1 LSGIERTISIRGART
16 HNLKGI
22 SLDLPHNQL
31 IVVTGVSGSGKSSL
45 VFDTLYAEGQRR
57 YVQSL
62 STYARMFLERMDRP
76 DVDSI
81 SEIPPALALRQKN
94 TIKNARSTVGT
105 VTEISDYLRLLFA
118 TLGRTTCPRCGG
130 EVTRDSV
137 ESAAAH
143 ALAGPGMHLFLA
155 PFEPGSRSTA
165 AACEFLAQNGY
176 HRLFVDG
183 AIVET
188 AALLGRA
195 VQGVVQDAAGGIAQ
209 DAAGGVTTDGALETA
224 AEAASANLSHR
235 ANGAASDG
243 AGGVARSSASAGRNG
258 AGPLMVV
265 TDRVA
270 NDSADAPARVRE
282 ALEKAFYLGGG
293 RARVVTVLRENGRMT
308 PVADAAYDRRFN
320 CSTCGTLFPEP
331 TPALFSAN
339 SPIGACP
346 ECEGFGRTV
355 ELDLEKVIPDPGL
368 SLRQGLI
375 APWRTPAYLEMKTW
389 MLKCARRA
397 RVRAAVPFR
406 EMTEAERAWLL
417 DGEPRDTARE
427 SARDGAHGDDWE
439 RWPGVRGFFRW
450 MEKRRYK
457 THVRILL
464 ARYRRFVP
472 CPTCGGAKLK
482 PEALNVRVDGITIAE
497 AGRLAVR
504 ELKGWLEQLGGQPR
518 AAERAGVVLR
528 ELKSRVG
535 YLDEVGLGY
544 LTVERQARTLSG
556 GEAQRIH
563 LASALGSLLTATMYA
578 LDEPTVGLH
587 AGDVRRLLGV
597 LRHLRDLGNTVV
609 VVEHD
614 PMMIAGA
621 DFTVEL
627 GPGGGREGGNL
638 IRAGAPV
645 RARGDKRAKG
655 AKRVNQAKGATHENG
670 GTPGRVMLMRTLSR
684 ERRFTKRDPALRIV
698 GAREHN
704 LKGLDVR
711 IPLGRMVCVTGVS
724 GSGKSTLVE
733 DVLYNNYLR
742 RRGEPVSEVGAC
754 DRIEGLELVGEM
766 VHMGQELPA
775 RSLRSNPATYLKI
788 YDDIRRLFAQSNE
801 ARRLGIQPRH
811 FSFNVD
817 GGRCEKCHGTGT
829 VTIEMHFMADL
840 EVQCDACDG
849 RRFQSHILAI
859 RYQGRNVNEVLG
871 LTVDEAR
878 AFFAKSQAITRR
890 LEALSAVGLGYLCL
904 GQATST
910 LSGGEAQ
917 RLKLARFLLA
927 DLEPLPMAADGKPL
941 GRVFLL
947 DEPTTGLSSA
957 DIRQLLRV
965 LTMLV
970 AQGNTL
976 VVIEHHLEF
985 IAHADYVIDLGPG
998 GGDDGGRVVA
1008 AGPPLKVAAAAR
1020 SLTGRELR
1028 AVFGLPASAPRAAA
1042 RSAKLR
1048 ASAG

>member
-1 LSGIERTISIRGART
+1 
-16 HNLKGI
+16 
-22 SLDLPHNQL
+22 
-31 IVVTGVSGSGKSSL
+31 
-45 VFDTLYAEGQRR
+45 
-57 YVQSL
+57 
-62 STYARMFLERMDRP
+62 
-76 DVDSI
+76 
-81 SEIPPALALRQKN
+81 
-94 TIKNARSTVGT
+94 
-105 VTEISDYLRLLFA
+105 
-118 TLGRTTCPRCGG
+118 
-130 EVTRDSV
+130 
-137 ESAAAH
+137 
-143 ALAGPGMHLFLA
+143 
-155 PFEPGSRSTA
+155 
-165 AACEFLAQNGY
+165 
-176 HRLFVDG
+176 
-183 AIVET
+183 
-188 AALLGRA
+188 
-195 VQGVVQDAAGGIAQ
+195 
-209 DAAGGVTTDGALETA
+209 
-224 AEAASANLSHR
+224 
-235 ANGAASDG
+235 
-243 AGGVARSSASAGRNG
+243 
-258 AGPLMVV
+258 
-265 TDRVA
+265 
-270 NDSADAPARVRE
+270 
-282 ALEKAFYLGGG
+282 
-293 RARVVTVLRENGRMT
+293 VVTVVRENGRMK
-308 PVADAAYDRRFN
+308 PVADDAFDRRFN
-320 CSTCGTLFPEP
+320 CSRCGTLFPEP

-406 EMTEAERAWLL
+406 EMTDAERTWLL
-417 DGEPRDTARE
+417 EGERR
-427 SARDGAHGDDWE
+427 
-439 RWPGVRGFFRW
+439 GVRGFFRW

-482 PEALNVRVDGITIAE
+482 PEALNVRVEGSTIAE
-497 AGRLAVR
+497 VGRLAVR
-504 ELKGWLEQLGGQPR
+504 ELKGWLEQLHRQPR

-627 GPGGGREGGNL
+627 GPGGGREGGSL
-638 IRAGAPV
+638 IRAGAPARS
-645 RARGDKRAKG
+645 RAVKG
-655 AKRVNQAKGATHENG
+655 AKNVKPVKHVNDAANA
-670 GTPGRVMLMRTLSR
+670 GTPGRVILMRTLSR
-684 ERRFTKRDPALRIV
+684 ERRFTRRDPALRIV

-704 LKGLDVR
+704 LKDLDVR

-742 RRGEPVSEVGAC
+742 RRGEPVSDVGAC

-878 AFFAKSQAITRR
+878 GFFARSPAVTRR

-927 DLEPLPMAADGKPL
+927 DLEPLPMADDGKPL

-965 LTMLV
+965 LGRLV
-970 AQGNTL
+970 TEGNTL

-1028 AVFGLPASAPRAAA
+1028 ALFGLPASAPRAAA

>member
-1 LSGIERTISIRGART
+1 LSGVERTISIRGART
-16 HNLKGI
+16 HNLKSI
-22 SLDLPHNQL
+22 SLDLPHNRL

-57 YVQSL
+57 FVQSL

-118 TLGRTTCPRCGG
+118 TLGRTICPRCGG

-155 PFEPGSRSTA
+155 PFEPGSRSAA
-165 AACEFLAQNGY
+165 AACEFLAHNGY

-188 AALLGRA
+188 AELLGRA
-195 VQGVVQDAAGGIAQ
+195 VQGVVQDAGQNAGQ
-209 DAAGGVTTDGALETA
+209 DAAIGTASESGLDGMAGDITRPAAPAEGNGGEPSGE
-224 AEAASANLSHR
+224 
-235 ANGAASDG
+235 
-243 AGGVARSSASAGRNG
+243 
-258 AGPLMVV
+258 PLMVV

-293 RARVVTVLRENGRMT
+293 RARVVTVVRENGRMT
-308 PVADAAYDRRFN
+308 PVADTAFDRRFN
-320 CSTCGTLFPEP
+320 CSRCGTLFPEP

-406 EMTEAERAWLL
+406 EMTETERTWLL
-417 DGEPRDTARE
+417 DGE
-427 SARDGAHGDDWE
+427 ARDGADDGSRDDDRE

-482 PEALNVRVDGITIAE
+482 PEALNVRVEGITIAE
-497 AGRLAVR
+497 LGRLAVR
-504 ELKGWLEQLGGQPR
+504 ELKAWLEQLGGQPR
-518 AAERAGVVLR
+518 AAERAGVILR

-638 IRAGAPV
+638 IRAGAP
-645 RARGDKRAKG
+645 ARGRGAKG
-655 AKRVNQAKGATHENG
+655 AKNDKNASA
-670 GTPGRVMLMRTLSR
+670 GTPGRVILLRTLSR
-684 ERRFTKRDPALRIV
+684 ERRFTRRDPALRIV

-704 LKGLDVR
+704 LKKLDVR
-711 IPLGRMVCVTGVS
+711 IQLGRMVCVTGVS

-742 RRGEPVSEVGAC
+742 QRGEPVSEVGAC

-766 VHMGQELPA
+766 IHMGQELPA

-788 YDDIRRLFAQSNE
+788 YDDIRRLFAQSSE

-878 AFFAKSQAITRR
+878 GFFAKSPAVTRR

-927 DLEPLPMAADGKPL
+927 DLEPLPAGPDGKPL

-965 LTMLV
+965 LGRLV
-970 AQGNTL
+970 AEGNTL

-1028 AVFGLPASAPRAAA
+1028 RLFGLPASAPGATA

>member
-1 LSGIERTISIRGART
+1 MSGPERSISIRGART

-22 SLDLPHNQL
+22 SLDLPRNRL

-57 YVQSL
+57 FVQSL
-62 STYARMFLERMDRP
+62 STYARLFLQRMDRP

-81 SEIPPALALRQKN
+81 SDIPPALALRQKN

-118 TLGRTTCPRCGG
+118 TLGRTICPQCGG
-130 EVTRDSV
+130 EVTRDTV
-137 ESAAAH
+137 ESAAAY
-143 ALAGPGMHLFLA
+143 ALAEPGMRLYLA
-155 PFEPGSRSTA
+155 PFDPGSRSGA

-188 AALLGRA
+188 AELLARE
-195 VQGVVQDAAGGIAQ
+195 VQGVVRDAGLGAAQGPTHAAGADAAS
-209 DAAGGVTTDGALETA
+209 ETA
-224 AEAASANLSHR
+224 PEAPANAASDNSPSY
-235 ANGAASDG
+235 ANGAG
-243 AGGVARSSASAGRNG
+243 AVARGG
-258 AGPLMVV
+258 ALMVV

-293 RARVVTVLRENGRMT
+293 RARVVSVVRDNGRIV
-308 PVADAAYDRRFN
+308 PVADAAFDRRFN
-320 CSTCGTLFPEP
+320 CSRCATLFPEP

-355 ELDLEKVIPDPGL
+355 ELDLEKVIPDSGL

-375 APWRTPAYLEMKTW
+375 APWRTPAYVEMKTW

-397 RVRAAVPFR
+397 RVRTAVPFR
-406 EMTEAERAWLL
+406 EMTDTERTWLL
-417 DGEPRDTARE
+417 DGEPRV
-427 SARDGAHGDDWE
+427 GAGENPHGEDWE

-472 CPTCGGAKLK
+472 CPACGGAKLK
-482 PEALNVRVDGITIAE
+482 PEALNVRVDGMAIAE
-497 AGRLAVR
+497 AGQLAMR
-504 ELKGWLEQLGGQPR
+504 ELKQWLERIGNQPR
-518 AAERAGVVLR
+518 AAERAGTVLR

-535 YLDEVGLGY
+535 YLEEVGLGY

-627 GPGGGREGGNL
+627 GPGGGREGGSL
-638 IRAGAPV
+638 IRAGGP
-645 RARGDKRAKG
+645 ARSRKQAAKG
-655 AKRVNQAKGATHENG
+655 AKTADNANGA
-670 GTPGRVMLMRTLSR
+670 TPGRVILMRTLSR
-684 ERRFTKRDPALRIV
+684 ERRFNRRDPALRIA

-704 LKGLDVR
+704 LKNLDLR
-711 IPLGRMVCVTGVS
+711 IPLGRMVCITGVS

-742 RRGEPVSEVGAC
+742 RRGEPVSDVGAC
-754 DRIEGLELVGEM
+754 DRIDGLELIGEM

-775 RSLRSNPATYLKI
+775 RSLRSNPATYLKL

-801 ARRLGIQPRH
+801 ARRLGIQARH

-849 RRFQSHILAI
+849 CRFQSHILAI
-859 RYQGRNVNEVLG
+859 RYQGRNVNEVLA

-878 AFFAKSQAITRR
+878 GFFAKSPALTRR
-890 LEALSAVGLGYLCL
+890 LEALSSVGLGYLCL

-927 DLEPLPMAADGKPL
+927 DLEPLPAGDDGKPQ

-965 LTMLV
+965 FGRLV
-970 AQGNTL
+970 ADGNTL
-976 VVIEHHLEF
+976 IVIEHHLEF

-998 GGDDGGRVVA
+998 GGEDGGRVVA
-1008 AGPPLKVAAAAR
+1008 AGPPLKVAAAAA

-1028 AVFGLPASAPRAAA
+1028 ELFGLPASAQGAAT

>member
-1 LSGIERTISIRGART
+1 MERTISIRGART
-16 HNLKGI
+16 HNLKNL
-22 SLDLPHNQL
+22 SLELPHKRL

-62 STYARMFLERMDRP
+62 STYARLFLERMERP
-76 DVDSI
+76 DVDAI

-94 TIKNARSTVGT
+94 AIKNARSTVGT

-118 TLGRTTCPRCGG
+118 TAGRTVCPRCGD
-130 EVTRDSV
+130 EVARDTV
-137 ESAAAH
+137 ESAAARV
-143 ALAGPGMHLFLA
+143 LAEPGVHLFLA
-155 PFEPGSRSTA
+155 PFDPGSRSAA
-165 AACEFLAQNGY
+165 AACEFLAHNGY
-176 HRLFVDG
+176 HRLFAGGEV
-183 AIVET
+183 VET
-188 AALLGRA
+188 AEML
-195 VQGVVQDAAGGIAQ
+195 
-209 DAAGGVTTDGALETA
+209 
-224 AEAASANLSHR
+224 ASAAPAE
-235 ANGAASDG
+235 ANGANA
-243 AGGVARSSASAGRNG
+243 NG
-258 AGPLMVV
+258 ASGPLMVV
-265 TDRVA
+265 IDRVA
-270 NDSADAPARVRE
+270 NDATGAAVRVRE

-293 RARVVTVLRENGRMT
+293 RARALGVLREDGRMR
-308 PVADAAYDRRFN
+308 VAGSVEFDRRFN
-320 CSTCGTLFPEP
+320 CSRCGTLFPEP

-346 ECEGFGRTV
+346 QCEGFGRTV
-355 ELDLEKVIPDPGL
+355 ELDLEKVIPDPRL

-375 APWRTPAYLEMKTW
+375 APWRTPAYREMKSW

-397 RVRAAVPFR
+397 HVRTAVAFHQ
-406 EMTEAERAWLL
+406 MTDAERAWLL
-417 DGEPRDTARE
+417 DGEPRE
-427 SARDGAHGDDWE
+427 EGAERDWE

-450 MEKRRYK
+450 LEGRRYK

-472 CPTCGGAKLK
+472 CPACGGSKLK
-482 PEALNVRVDGITIAE
+482 PDALNVRVEGMTIAE
-497 AGRLAVR
+497 VGRLAVR
-504 ELKGWLEQLGGQPR
+504 ELAQWLGRLARKRGVR
-518 AAERAGVVLR
+518 ERAGAVLR
-528 ELKSRVG
+528 ELGGRAG

-544 LTVERQARTLSG
+544 LTIERQARTLSG

-563 LASALGSLLTATMYA
+563 LAGALGSLLTGTLYA

-587 AGDVRRLLGV
+587 ASDVRRLLGV
-597 LRHLRDLGNTVV
+597 LRHLRDLGNTVA

-614 PMMIAGA
+614 PAMIAGA
-621 DFTVEL
+621 DFVVEL
-627 GPGGGREGGNL
+627 GPGGGREGGHL
-638 IRAGAPV
+638 LRAAAPS
-645 RARGDKRAKG
+645 RTRSGKPAA
-655 AKRVNQAKGATHENG
+655 E
-670 GTPGRVMLMRTLSR
+670 TPGRVTLMRALAR
-684 ERRFTKRDPALRIV
+684 ERRFSRRDPAIHIV

-704 LKGLDVR
+704 LKGIDVR

-733 DVLYNNYLR
+733 DVLHNNYLR
-742 RRGEPVSEVGAC
+742 SRGEAVSETGAC
-754 DRIEGLELVGEM
+754 DRIEGLELIGEM
-766 VHMGQELPA
+766 VHMGQELPT

-788 YDDIRRLFAQSNE
+788 YDDIRRLFAQSPD
-801 ARRLGIQPRH
+801 ARRLGIQPGH

-859 RYQGRNVNEVLG
+859 RYQNKNINEVLG

-878 AFFAKSQAITRR
+878 VFFARTPAITRR

-904 GQATST
+904 GQTTST

-917 RLKLARFLLA
+917 RLKLSRFLLV
-927 DLEPLPMAADGKPL
+927 DLEPAPAAPNGKPA

-947 DEPTTGLSSA
+947 DEPTTGLSST

-965 LTMLV
+965 LGRLV
-970 AQGNTL
+970 AEGNTL
-976 VVIEHHLEF
+976 VVIEHNLEL
-985 IAHADYVIDLGPG
+985 IAQADYVIDLGPG
-998 GGDDGGRVVA
+998 GGEDGGRLVA

-1028 AVFGLPASAPRAAA
+1028 RLFGLPANAPRDAL
-1042 RSAKLR
+1042 RSARLR

>member
-1 LSGIERTISIRGART
+1 VERSISIRGART
-16 HNLKGI
+16 HNLKGV
-22 SLDLPHNQL
+22 SLELPHNRL
-31 IVVTGVSGSGKSSL
+31 TVVTGVSGSGKSSL

-62 STYARMFLERMDRP
+62 STYARLFLERMDRP
-76 DVDSI
+76 DVDAI

-94 TIKNARSTVGT
+94 AIKNARSTVGT

-118 TLGRTTCPRCGG
+118 TVGRTICPRCGE
-130 EVTRDSV
+130 EVARDTV
-137 ESAAAH
+137 ESSAARV
-143 ALAGPGMHLFLA
+143 LAEPGAHLFLA
-155 PFEPGSRSTA
+155 PFEPGSRSITA
-165 AACEFLAQNGY
+165 ACDFLAQNGY
-176 HRLFVDG
+176 HRLFADGEVIETAMLLARASEDG
-183 AIVET
+183 AARPNAT
-188 AALLGRA
+188 
-195 VQGVVQDAAGGIAQ
+195 
-209 DAAGGVTTDGALETA
+209 
-224 AEAASANLSHR
+224 
-235 ANGAASDG
+235 ANGAA
-243 AGGVARSSASAGRNG
+243 AP

-265 TDRVA
+265 IDRVA
-270 NDSADAPARVRE
+270 NDAVGAEARVRE

-293 RARVVTVLRENGRMT
+293 RARALGVMREDGRIRVTGGVEF
-308 PVADAAYDRRFN
+308 DRRFN
-320 CSTCGTLFPEP
+320 CSRCGTLFPEP

-339 SPIGACP
+339 SPLGACP
-346 ECEGFGRTV
+346 QCEGFGRTV

-375 APWRTPAYLEMKTW
+375 APWRTPAYREMKNW

-397 RVRAAVPFR
+397 HIRTAVAFR
-406 EMTEAERAWLL
+406 EMTDAERTWLL
-417 DGEPRDTARE
+417 EGEPREEGEER
-427 SARDGAHGDDWE
+427 DWE

-450 MEKRRYK
+450 LEGRRYK

-472 CPTCGGAKLK
+472 CPACDGSKLR
-482 PEALNVRVDGITIAE
+482 PEALNVRVARMTIAE
-497 AGRLAVR
+497 VGRLAVR
-504 ELKGWLEQLGGQPR
+504 ELARWLEALARRRDVQ
-518 AAERAGVVLR
+518 ERAGAVLR
-528 ELKSRVG
+528 ELRGRVG
-535 YLDEVGLGY
+535 YLEEVGLGY
-544 LTVERQARTLSG
+544 LTLERQARTLSG

-563 LASALGSLLTATMYA
+563 LAGALGSLLTGTLYA

-587 AGDVRRLLGV
+587 ASDVRRLLGV
-597 LRHLRDLGNTVV
+597 LRHLRDLGNTVT

-614 PMMIAGA
+614 PAMIAGA
-621 DFTVEL
+621 DFVVEL
-627 GPGGGREGGNL
+627 GPGGGREGGRL
-638 IRAGAPV
+638 MRAGPPARV
-645 RARGDKRAKG
+645 RAGKAP
-655 AKRVNQAKGATHENG
+655 AEM
-670 GTPGRVMLMRTLSR
+670 PGRVMLMRALAR
-684 ERRFTKRDPALRIV
+684 ERRFSRRDPALHIV

-704 LKGLDVR
+704 LKDIDVR

-742 RRGEPVSEVGAC
+742 SRGELVSEVGAC

-788 YDDIRRLFAQSNE
+788 YDDIRKLFAQSPD
-801 ARRLGIQPRH
+801 ARRLGIQPGH

-849 RRFQSHILAI
+849 RRFKSHILAI
-859 RYQGRNVNEVLG
+859 RYQGKNINEVLT

-878 AFFAKSQAITRR
+878 IFFARTPAITRR

-904 GQATST
+904 GQTTST

-917 RLKLARFLLA
+917 RLKLSRFLLVE
-927 DLEPLPMAADGKPL
+927 LEPAPATPGGRAA

-965 LTMLV
+965 LGRLV
-970 AQGNTL
+970 AEGNTL
-976 VVIEHHLEF
+976 IVIEHNLEF

-998 GGDDGGRVVA
+998 GGEDGGRLVA
-1008 AGPPLKVAAAAR
+1008 AGSPLKLAATAR

-1028 AVFGLPASAPRAAA
+1028 RLFGLPANVSRAAM

-1048 ASAG
+1048 ASAGQDAAGP

>member
-1 LSGIERTISIRGART
+1 VQRTISIRGART
-16 HNLKGI
+16 HNLKNI
-22 SLDLPHNQL
+22 SLELPHKRL

-62 STYARMFLERMDRP
+62 STYARLFLERMDRP

-81 SEIPPALALRQKN
+81 SDIPPALALRQKN

-118 TLGRTTCPRCGG
+118 TLGRTICPRCGE

-137 ESAAAH
+137 DSAASRV
-143 ALAGPGMHLFLA
+143 LGEPGVHLFLA

-165 AACEFLAQNGY
+165 AACEFLAQNGF
-176 HRLFVDG
+176 HRIFADG
-183 AIVET
+183 EIVET
-188 AALLGRA
+188 SDLLAGAAPNSADHGPS
-195 VQGVVQDAAGGIAQ
+195 GP
-209 DAAGGVTTDGALETA
+209 
-224 AEAASANLSHR
+224 EAARTS
-235 ANGAASDG
+235 NGAE
-243 AGGVARSSASAGRNG
+243 
-258 AGPLMVV
+258 PLMVV
-265 TDRVA
+265 IDRVA
-270 NDSADAPARVRE
+270 NESADAAGRVRE

-293 RARVVTVLRENGRMT
+293 RSRVVTAVREDGRMR
-308 PVADAAYDRRFN
+308 PVASADFDRRFN
-320 CSTCGTLFPEP
+320 CSRCGTLFPEP
-331 TPALFSAN
+331 SPALFSSN

-346 ECEGFGRTV
+346 QCEGFGRTV

-389 MLKCARRA
+389 MLKCARRG
-397 RVRAAVPFR
+397 RVRTAVPFR
-406 EMTEAERAWLL
+406 EMSDEERAWLL
-417 DGEPRDTARE
+417 DGEPRDGT
-427 SARDGAHGDDWE
+427 RDSEWE

-450 MEKRRYK
+450 LEGRRYK

-464 ARYRRFVP
+464 ARYRRFVT
-472 CPTCGGAKLK
+472 CPACAGTKLK
-482 PEALNVRVDGITIAE
+482 AEALNVRVDGATIAE
-497 AGRLAVR
+497 VGQLSVR
-504 ELKGWLEQLGGQPR
+504 DLRGWLDAQAR
-518 AAERAGVVLR
+518 KRWATERAGVVLR
-528 ELKSRVG
+528 ELQGRVG

-563 LASALGSLLTATMYA
+563 LAGALGSLLTGTLYV

-587 AGDVRRLLGV
+587 AADVRRLLGV
-597 LRHLRDLGNTVV
+597 LRHLRNLGNTVV

-621 DFTVEL
+621 DFRVEL
-627 GPGGGREGGNL
+627 GPSGGLQGGEL
-638 IRAGAPV
+638 LRAGPPP
-645 RARGDKRAKG
+645 RSRSAKPSQT
-655 AKRVNQAKGATHENG
+655 ASRV
-670 GTPGRVMLMRTLSR
+670 VLMRALAR
-684 ERRFTKRDPALRIV
+684 ERRFSRRDPALSLI

-704 LKGLDVR
+704 LKNIDVR
-711 IPLGRMVCVTGVS
+711 IPLGRMVCITGVS

-742 RRGEPVSEVGAC
+742 RRGEPVSDVGAC
-754 DRIEGLELVGEM
+754 DRIDGLELFGDM

-775 RSLRSNPATYLKI
+775 RSLRSNPATYLKV
-788 YDDIRRLFAQSNE
+788 YDDIRRLFAQSPE
-801 ARRLGIQPRH
+801 ARRLGIQPGH
-811 FSFNVD
+811 FSFNVE

-829 VTIEMHFMADL
+829 ITIEMHFMADL

-859 RYQGRNVNEVLG
+859 RHQGRNVNEVLA
-871 LTVDEAR
+871 LTVEEAR
-878 AFFAKSQAITRR
+878 GFFARYSAITRR
-890 LEALSAVGLGYLCL
+890 LDALSAVGLGYLCL

-917 RLKLARFLLA
+917 RLKLSRFLLA
-927 DLEPLPMAADGKPL
+927 DLEPAPASQNGRLV

-947 DEPTTGLSSA
+947 DEPTTGLSSP
-957 DIRQLLRV
+957 DMRQLLRV
-965 LTMLV
+965 LSRL
-970 AQGNTL
+970 AAEGNTL
-976 VVIEHHLEF
+976 VVIEHNLEF

-1008 AGPPLKVAAAAR
+1008 AGPPLKIAAAPR
-1020 SLTGRELR
+1020 SSTGRELR
-1028 AVFGLPASAPRAAA
+1028 RFLGLPVATPRAAA
-1042 RSAKLR
+1042 RSGKLR